1 MEIEIDWKNKYFKYK
16 LKYIELKKSYENKN
30 PNTLIG
36 GNSNDK
42 IFDELIAHN
51 LKKNNWNIKT
61 LLLDLIH
68 DSKMQTETNKLINY
82 VISNNIMKPSKKH
95 IELALI
101 YASSNGYYIIVE
113 ELIKLGANPNI
124 PYLGLSMI
132 DNAVKSNYHKTAKI
146 LMKYGGKSKHFY
158 NHNQFMKN
166 DIVFSNEPE
175 NIIEF
180 SKQNNDYTI
189 HIYNDFKDKLLS
201 NSKYNFENLSRN
213 NFKLEFKNKIII
225 S

>member
-1 MEIEIDWKNKYFKYK
+1 
-16 LKYIELKKSYENKN
+16 
-30 PNTLIG
+30 
-36 GNSNDK
+36 
-42 IFDELIAHN
+42 
-51 LKKNNWNIKT
+51 
-61 LLLDLIH
+61 
-68 DSKMQTETNKLINY
+68 
-82 VISNNIMKPSKKH
+82 
-95 IELALI
+95 
-101 YASSNGYYIIVE
+101 
-113 ELIKLGANPNI
+113 
-124 PYLGLSMI
+124 
-132 DNAVKSNYHKTAKI
+132 
-146 LMKYGGKSKHFY
+146 
-158 NHNQFMKN
+158 MKN